1 MANKVLYLLDGHAL
15 IYRAHYAFI
24 SRPLFNSKGQN
35 VSAINGFMRTLWDLI
50 RTKKPSHIAAAFD
63 LYAPTHRLNL
73 FPAYKANR
81 DATPEDISFAIPKV
95 MEILKAMNIPI
106 MAVENYEADDV
117 IGTVA
122 KQAARLGYT
131 VYMVT
136 PDKDYGQLV
145 EENIFMYKPGRQ
157 GNDVEILG
165 PKEITE
171 NWGIQTPEQVI
182 DLLSLMGDSVDN
194 IPGIPGIGEKT
205 AVKLLQE
212 FGSLEGLLANTDKL
226 KGKQKESVEKFAE
239 QGRMS
244 RILATIDTEV
254 PIEFHEEDY
263 AISEFDK
270 ETLTALFKELEFKS
284 LAQSILGIPDP
295 EQQMDLFG
303 NPVNSKAA
311 TSNYA
316 PSEASVAYSV
326 AEKNIT
332 NVDHEYILADSAEAQ
347 KDLAKLLMSVPEFS
361 FDTETTSINANNAEL
376 VGLSF
381 SWEAWKGYYVPI
393 PEDRNAAL
401 AILEIFKPVLERADV
416 IITGQNIKYDMLV
429 VKWYGIELKGKLYD
443 TMIAHYLSEPE
454 MRHKLDYLAASYL
467 NYKMVPIEDLIGK
480 GIKQMSMR
488 DIPIAKVAEYAVE
501 DADCTLQV
509 KPILEQMMEENKV
522 LPVFYEIEM
531 PLVRVL
537 ADMEYAGVRIDAKI
551 LNDYSKVLAQNIIDK
566 EAEIYRK
573 AGVQFNI
580 SSPKQVG
587 EVLFDRLKIPYRWK
601 KTASGQYSTDEEKLS
616 ELALEND
623 VVATIMEHRKLSK
636 LKSTYVDALPLLV
649 NEKTGRVHSSFNQA
663 RAATGRL
670 SSDNP
675 NLQNIPIRDEAG
687 RYIRK
692 AFMARD
698 ENHVLLSADY
708 SQIELRLI
716 AELAGENAMLEAF
729 QANQDIHAATA
740 AKVYGV
746 PLAEVTADQR
756 RNAKTVNFS
765 IIYGAGATNLSQ
777 QLGIK
782 RTEAK
787 ELIDQYFSQYKD
799 LKAYMVQIVENARI
813 NGYVTTLM
821 GRRRQLRDIDSKNQL
836 ARSNS
841 ERMAINTPIQGTAAD
856 MIKIAMIHIH
866 QALIEGNFE
875 TKMIMQVHDELVFD
889 VPQNEL
895 EKIKIMVEDKMKNA
909 IPGLK
914 VPIEVGM
921 GSGHNWLEAH

>member
-1 MANKVLYLLDGHAL
+1 
-15 IYRAHYAFI
+15 
-24 SRPLFNSKGQN
+24 
-35 VSAINGFMRTLWDLI
+35 
-50 RTKKPSHIAAAFD
+50 
-63 LYAPTHRLNL
+63 
-73 FPAYKANR
+73 
-81 DATPEDISFAIPKV
+81 
-95 MEILKAMNIPI
+95 
-106 MAVENYEADDV
+106 
-117 IGTVA
+117 
-122 KQAARLGYT
+122 
-131 VYMVT
+131 
-136 PDKDYGQLV
+136 
-145 EENIFMYKPGRQ
+145 
-157 GNDVEILG
+157 
-165 PKEITE
+165 
-171 NWGIQTPEQVI
+171 
-182 DLLSLMGDSVDN
+182 
-194 IPGIPGIGEKT
+194 
-205 AVKLLQE
+205 
-212 FGSLEGLLANTDKL
+212 
-226 KGKQKESVEKFAE
+226 
-239 QGRMS
+239 
-244 RILATIDTEV
+244 
-254 PIEFHEEDY
+254 
-263 AISEFDK
+263 
-270 ETLTALFKELEFKS
+270 
-284 LAQSILGIPDP
+284 
-295 EQQMDLFG
+295 
-303 NPVNSKAA
+303 
-311 TSNYA
+311 
-316 PSEASVAYSV
+316 
-326 AEKNIT
+326 
-332 NVDHEYILADSAEAQ
+332 
-347 KDLAKLLMSVPEFS
+347 
-361 FDTETTSINANNAEL
+361 
-376 VGLSF
+376 
-381 SWEAWKGYYVPI
+381 
-393 PEDRNAAL
+393 
-401 AILEIFKPVLERADV
+401 
-416 IITGQNIKYDMLV
+416 
-429 VKWYGIELKGKLYD
+429 
-443 TMIAHYLSEPE
+443 
-454 MRHKLDYLAASYL
+454 
-467 NYKMVPIEDLIGK
+467 
-480 GIKQMSMR
+480 
-488 DIPIAKVAEYAVE
+488 
-501 DADCTLQV
+501 
-509 KPILEQMMEENKV
+509 
-522 LPVFYEIEM
+522 
-531 PLVRVL
+531 
-537 ADMEYAGVRIDAKI
+537 MEYAGVRIDAKI

-866 QALIEGNFE
+866 QALKEGNFE